1 MRTATIL
8 VALLGG
14 TAHAAT
20 LQVGPGKPY
29 AKPCDAIAAAQ
40 PGDTIEVD
48 AGSYDGDHCAIATDN
63 LTIRGVGGRASINA
77 GGDVNNVSGNKGIFA
92 VSAPNLTV
100 ENFEFAGAVSTDA
113 NGAGIRHQGTN
124 LTVRNCFFHDNQD
137 GILGAPPTDGTGVV
151 LIESSEF
158 ANNGAGDGQSHNMY
172 LNHYQKFTIQFSY
185 THGAKVGHLIKTRA
199 QENHIQYNRITDEL
213 GTTASY
219 EIDIPNGGL
228 SYVVGNLVEQSAAT
242 QNPTLLEYALE
253 GAVNPDQHL
262 FVASN
267 TFVNDL
273 DHGTF
278 ITVAAG
284 SPAAVIANNIF
295 VGPGT
300 LTSQANATLTT
311 NFTMDPKLVD
321 QANYDYQLMSGSPCI
336 DAGTLLDAALIPA
349 FQYVHPLGSQPRSV
363 VGAKIDI
370 GAYEF
375 GVMNPPDGG
384 GSGGAGGSGGSG
396 GSSGGGGSNGGAAT
410 DGGCGCSVGARPPT
424 VSWLW
429 LLGLLALRRR
439 R

>member
-1 MRTATIL
+1 MRTTPIL
-8 VALLGG
+8 VVLLGA
-14 TAHAAT
+14 TANAAT

-29 AKPCDAIAAAQ
+29 AKPCDAIAVAQ

-77 GGDVNNVSGNKGIFA
+77 GGDVNNVAGNKGIFA

-137 GILGAPPTDGTGVV
+137 GILGAPPTDGTGEV
-151 LIESSEF
+151 LIEGSEF

-172 LNHYQKFTIQFSY
+172 LNHYRKFTIQFSY
-185 THGAKVGHLIKTRA
+185 THGAKVGHLIKSRA
-199 QENHIQYNRITDEL
+199 QENHIQYNRITDES

-219 EIDIPNGGL
+219 EIDLPNGGS
-228 SYVVGNLVEQSAAT
+228 SYVIGNLVEQSATT
-242 QNPTLLEYALE
+242 QNPTVLEFALE

-284 SPAAVIANNIF
+284 SPPAVIANNIF

-300 LTSQANATLTT
+300 ITSQANATLTT
-311 NFTMDPKLVD
+311 NFSTGDPKLVD
-321 QANYDYQLMSGSPCI
+321 PATFDYHLMSGSPCI
-336 DAGTLLDAALIPA
+336 DAGTMMDASLTPV
-349 FQYVHPLGSQPRSV
+349 FQYVHPLGSQPRQV
-363 VGAKIDI
+363 VGAQIDI

-375 GVMNPPDGG
+375 GVLAPPDGG
-384 GSGGAGGSGGSG
+384 GGTPDGASGSPDGSTSGGAS
-396 GSSGGGGSNGGAAT
+396 T
-410 DGGCGCSVGARPPT
+410 DGGCGCSVGGRAPDAP
-424 VSWLW
+424 WLL
-429 LLGLLALRRR
+429 LLGLVAVRRR